1 MAGRAKKNAQR
12 EKRKMEKRA
21 TKARVQA
28 EYQAKMEAGK
38 NNRTRAD
45 RIAKKSL
52 RNKLVKNTKQPSS
65 APFPYVPPSRYHEL
79 FAAA

>member
-12 EKRKMEKRA
+12 ERRKMEKRA

-28 EYQAKMEAGK
+28 EYQAKIEAGK
-38 NNRTRAD
+38 NSRTRAD

-52 RNKLVKNTKQPSS
+52 RNKLVKNEKQLSS
-65 APFPYVPPSRYHEL
+65 APRAYVPPSRYHEL
-79 FAAA
+79 FAAV